1 MMKFFEQPKV
11 KNMILPAVG
20 LAGLVLLVTS
30 SSAIVGL
37 AGFGIAVLS
46 AMIMVGSAKQ
56 LTT

>member
-11 KNMILPAVG
+11 KNMILPTVG

-46 AMIMVGSAKQ
+46 AMIMVESAKQ
-56 LTT
+56 QTT